1 MPDKQFTRTLSSC
14 SMPYDTRHL
23 IQVLGSGSWIS
34 SGPRI
39 RSSTSEPRYMT
50 WCPWGHYWMKRL
62 ILRWSALDKS
72 GFSSA
77 NVCLPAVFLLPS
89 YGDVRDW
96 LILLTYVG
104 SLTSLPT
111 EVNVR
116 PVSLIPKTATKTSTA
131 IATIAP
137 VITVTPTPALPL
149 TTAVIALAATAAG
162 AAGSESQECS
172 F

>member
-50 WCPWGHYWMKRL
+50 WYPWGHYWMKRL

-104 SLTSLPT
+104 LRWFAYLPNLPT
-111 EVNVR
+111 NWGKCTSSILDTENCYENYYSYCNYCTGYYSNTDSCFALDHYYDS
-116 PVSLIPKTATKTSTA
+116 VSCYCCRS
-131 IATIAP
+131 
-137 VITVTPTPALPL
+137 
-149 TTAVIALAATAAG
+149 
-162 AAGSESQECS
+162 SW
-172 F
+172 